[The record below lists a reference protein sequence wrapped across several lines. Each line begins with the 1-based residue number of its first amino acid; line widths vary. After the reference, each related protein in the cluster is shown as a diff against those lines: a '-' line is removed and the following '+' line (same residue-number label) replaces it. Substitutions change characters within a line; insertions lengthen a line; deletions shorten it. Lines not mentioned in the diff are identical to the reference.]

1 MGSDTYD
8 TILQV
13 ANRLF
18 SQQGY
23 TATSIRQ
30 IADEAGIGKATIYH
44 HFQDKQ
50 AIVLALLMGNVERMN
65 EILTLINAEK
75 DPRRR
80 IQTATEASLRFL
92 YDSMDLI
99 QIARR
104 EVSGGRALIQERFGA
119 FIQNYMIPLEAAIQ
133 QGCEQGIFRPVDPR
147 AAVRILL
154 TMIQG
159 SFMLAYLGGER
170 PQPPEKAAPI
180 LLDIFFQGIDKR

>member
-8 TILQV
+8 TILRV

-44 HFQDKQ
+44 HFEDKQ
-50 AIVLALLMGNVERMN
+50 AIVLALLLRNITRMN
-65 EILTLINAEK
+65 EILELIRAEK

-92 YDSMDLI
+92 YESMDLI

-104 EVSGGRALIQERFGA
+104 EVSGGRA
-119 FIQNYMIPLEAAIQ
+119 MIQ
-133 QGCEQGIFRPVDPR
+133 QEFASFLQAYMKPLVEAVQLGSEQGIFRPVDPVASTR
-147 AAVRILL
+147 VLL

-159 SFMLAYLGGER
+159 SFMLAYLGGQR
-170 PQPPEKAAPI
+170 PLPPETAAPI
-180 LLDIFFQGIDKR
+180 LLDIFFHGIDAR

>member
-13 ANRLF
+13 AGRLF

-30 IADEAGIGKATIYH
+30 IAEESGIGKATIYH

-65 EILTLINAEK
+65 EILVLINAEK

-80 IQTATEASLRFL
+80 IQTATEASLGFL
-92 YDSMDLI
+92 YDSMDLV
-99 QIARR
+99 QIA
-104 EVSGGRALIQERFGA
+104 
-119 FIQNYMIPLEAAIQ
+119 
-133 QGCEQGIFRPVDPR
+133 
-147 AAVRILL
+147 
-154 TMIQG
+154 
-159 SFMLAYLGGER
+159 
-170 PQPPEKAAPI
+170 
-180 LLDIFFQGIDKR
+180 

>member
-1 MGSDTYD
+1 MGSDTYN

-13 ANRLF
+13 AGRLF

-30 IADEAGIGKATIYH
+30 IAEEARIGKATIYH

-65 EILTLINAEK
+65 EILELINAEK

-92 YDSMDLI
+92 YESMDLI

-104 EVSGGRALIQERFGA
+104 EVSGGRALIQARFGN
-119 FIQNYMIPLEAAIQ
+119 FIKNYMIPLAEAVQ
-133 QGCEQGIFRPVDPR
+133 QGCDQGIFRPVDPM
-147 AAVRILL
+147 AATRVLL

-170 PQPPEKAAPI
+170 PLPPEKAAPI
-180 LLDIFFQGIDKR
+180 LLDIFFRGIDKR